1 MLRDLIRNN
10 RAELSVHQF
19 TSELI
24 NDQFIRDLFMSSPG
38 VSNGASSSLLSSPVD
53 ALLPQQPLC
62 DFVGAVQSRERYVHS
77 ICDLITVCVL
87 VSITPQIKE
96 AYMRMGRSAD
106 ILPEPAKDCLIKYYM
121 LMSQI
126 QADSVSWLQKTV
138 SRSYEINPAELIKC
152 LFKVKSITCKATHR
166 LNSASS
172 EDYQLISYLI
182 NN

>member
-1 MLRDLIRNN
+1 MRIMLRDLIRNN

-24 NDQFIRDLFMSSPG
+24 NEQFIRDLFMSTPG
-38 VSNGASSSLLSSPVD
+38 VSNGASSSLSSPVD

-96 AYMRMGRSAD
+96 AYQRMGRSAD
-106 ILPEPAKDCLIKYYM
+106 VLPDPAKDCLIKYYM

-152 LFKVKSITCKATHR
+152 LFKVLYIDDLLQIKFLKRH
-166 LNSASS
+166 N
-172 EDYQLISYLI
+172 
-182 NN
+182 